1 MSENV
6 SIEARIQAALEEVR
20 PYLQMDRGDV
30 EFVSFEP
37 QTGIVELRFS
47 GACVGCAMLP
57 MTLRAGIERT
67 VRAAV
72 PEVRRVEV
80 AR

>member
-1 MSENV
+1 MAEEQT
-6 SIEARIQAALEEVR
+6 IAERIDLALQEVR
-20 PYLQMDRGDV
+20 PYLQMDKGDV
-30 EFVSFEP
+30 AFVRFEP
-37 QTGIVELRFS
+37 DTGVAIVRFS

-72 PEVRRVEV
+72 AEVKRVEV
-80 AR
+80 EV